1 MMWHDDCQTLLA
13 LDLPGVDS
21 ASLLSI
27 SLVAM
32 PRGGV
37 SLLKPIVLPVGIRSN
52 LKRLL
57 NINLSRLRFRSAIP
71 WLKAG

>member
-27 SLVAM
+27 SLVAK
-32 PRGGV
+32 PRGGG
-37 SLLKPIVLPVGIRSN
+37 LAPKTYC
-52 LKRLL
+52 
-57 NINLSRLRFRSAIP
+57 F
-71 WLKAG
+71 AGWDKV